1 MASEE
6 NKRMTLRLGRMSL
19 PVPDLIAL
27 LAAVLVVIG
36 STAPW
41 ATRWGEY
48 FDGTTDVVYVNGTN
62 GDGQVSLALGILAGV
77 LILSRL
83 SWLRPST
90 ASTIALAGAI
100 LLFVVSGL
108 IGVFS
113 WSEISH
119 FPGVRPGA
127 EYFSHEFGAAWGIMV
142 VTAAGFVGA
151 AALAYRMWKDHFR

>member
-1 MASEE
+1 
-6 NKRMTLRLGRMSL
+6 MTLRLGRMSL

-36 STAPW
+36 STRPW

-62 GDGQVSLALGILAGV
+62 GDGQVSLALGILAAV
-77 LILSRL
+77 LILARL
-83 SWLRPST
+83 FWLRPST
-90 ASTIALAGAI
+90 ASTIALAGSII
-100 LLFVVSGL
+100 LLVVSGL

-151 AALAYRMWKDHFR
+151 AALAYRMWRDYFR